1 MRCIFCKQNSD
12 SCVSVEHIVPES
24 LGNTEHILPKGWVC
38 DSCNN
43 YIARKVE
50 KPFLDSIF
58 GRHSRFWMQVP
69 NKKGRIPSAI
79 GLHPKSRSKIELIH
93 SKDEGLCVVA
103 ADRENESAFIASL
116 KNNPGGR
123 FYIPVSDLPD
133 ADYVT
138 ARFIAKIALE
148 VLAHRCC
155 EIPGWNEEVVNKP
168 ELDELR
174 NYVRIGKPNKIWPLN
189 IRRIYKQDFQF
200 SDSTHGE
207 YQVLHE
213 YDILVTNGGEHYA
226 VIAIFGVEFVINLG
240 GPELDG
246 YQNWFKNN
254 EGRSPL
260 YKFTPNLIN

>member
-43 YIARKVE
+43 YIAIKVE
-50 KPFLDSIF
+50 KPFLDSMF

-69 NKKGRIPSAI
+69 NKKGRIPSAL

-93 SKDEGLCVVA
+93 SKGEGLCVAA
-103 ADRENESAFIASL
+103 ADGANESKFIDSL
-116 KNNPGGR
+116 KSNSVGS

-148 VLAHRCC
+148 VLAHRCS
-155 EIPGWNEEVVNKP
+155 ESPGWNDEVVDKP

-174 NYVRIGKPNKIWPLN
+174 NYVRIGQPNTIWPLS
-189 IRRIYKQDFQF
+189 IRRLPTGF
-200 SDSTHGE
+200 S
-207 YQVLHE
+207 VC
-213 YDILVTNGGEHYA
+213 
-226 VIAIFGVEFVINLG
+226 
-240 GPELDG
+240 
-246 YQNWFKNN
+246 
-254 EGRSPL
+254 
-260 YKFTPNLIN
+260 